1 MNPWFRFYESALD
14 DPKVQLLPP
23 DLFKFWVNCLC
34 LACRN
39 SGVLPPFQSVS
50 FSFRVPLSVVESSVS
65 KLKDAGLIDER
76 RGTFFPH
83 NWNKRQYQS
92 DVSTERVKRFRK
104 RSIDVS
110 GNVSE
115 TPSDT
120 DTDTEQ
126 TQIQNRTEEENTP
139 IVPLKTFGEFGRC
152 KLTDDQFSKL
162 KTKLNGHHEAYI
174 EAFDHWVNEAPEARP
189 KGGGPKRKERH
200 AYESI
205 TAWYNRD
212 VREGKV
218 KTSTHSS
225 KNSSQLAEELRR
237 RHGLQ

>member
-39 SGVLPPFQSVS
+39 GGVLPPFQSVS

-65 KLKDAGLIDER
+65 KLKDAGLLDER

-92 DVSTERVKRFRK
+92 DVSTDRVKRFRK
-104 RSIDVS
+104 RAADVS

-120 DTDTEQ
+120 DTE
-126 TQIQNRTEEENTP
+126 QIQNRTEEEKTP
-139 IVPLKTFGEFGRC
+139 YIAPLLILGEFGNT
-152 KLTDDQFSKL
+152 KLTEQQFEKL

-212 VREGKV
+212 VREGKI
-218 KTSTHSS
+218 KTSTHS
-225 KNSSQLAEELRR
+225 KKTATEMAAELKA
-237 RHGLQ
+237 RHGIQ